1 MDNPKD
7 RANDTRRQPVH
18 TAGSL
23 AALGRAAASAK
34 ADNDATAADWWT
46 SGGAKN
52 NQPWRDP
59 MASVKVIPKGSRGP
73 SGSVVGKGPEGLH
86 K

>member
-23 AALGRAAASAK
+23 AALGRASASAK
-34 ADNDATAADWWT
+34 ADNDAYAADWWT
-46 SGGAKN
+46 SGGAKA
-52 NQPWRDP
+52 NQYREP

>member
-7 RANDTRRQPVH
+7 RANDTRRQPAH
-18 TAGSL
+18 TADSL
-23 AALGRAAASAK
+23 AALGRASASAK

-46 SGGAKN
+46 SGGAKA
-52 NQPWRDP
+52 NQYREP
-59 MASVKVIPKGSRGP
+59 MDSVKVSPKGSRGP